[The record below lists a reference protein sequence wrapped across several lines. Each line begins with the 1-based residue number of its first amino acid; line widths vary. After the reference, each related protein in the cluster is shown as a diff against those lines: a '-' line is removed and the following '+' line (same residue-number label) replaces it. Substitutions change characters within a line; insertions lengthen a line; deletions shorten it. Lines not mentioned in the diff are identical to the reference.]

1 MVFPFVAGT
10 KREGEKRQLMFIEHW
25 ECPVP
30 CRHFKNKSALEQ
42 GFVCIAA
49 FNPHPLTFEVG
60 TVIAPTL

>member
-1 MVFPFVAGT
+1 MVFPFAAGT

-49 FNPHPLTFEVG
+49 FNPHNHLIVRY
-60 TVIAPTL
+60 ILL